1 MADHIE
7 EIEETTV
14 GFLNGHRVPMGNMI
28 ASAEY
33 SLPDGSR
40 VTGPVCSLAIDG
52 NVGIFVGAGSVVDVG
67 TDKWKVL
74 QVELSEDDLGSVQL
88 QKLT

>member
-1 MADHIE
+1 MSDHIE

-33 SLPDGSR
+33 TLPDGR
-40 VTGPVCSLAIDG
+40 QVTGPVCSLAING
-52 NVGIFVGAGSVVDVG
+52 NVGVFVGEGSIIEVG
-67 TDKWKVL
+67 DDRWQVL
-74 QVELSEDDLGSVQL
+74 EVELSEEDLGSVRL
-88 QKLT
+88 KRLA